1 MATATAITF
10 GSALYNGFKNEYTTM
25 QHSDKKGLSRL
36 GQGFKSF
43 GKGVVDS
50 FEEGGVKKNTSVA
63 LIHDGELI
71 IPKKHVK
78 EVVNQSSKAKQ
89 VSKRKTKKVSKAYAD
104 KESCSCSKS
113 H

>member
-63 LIHDGELI
+63 LIH
-71 IPKKHVK
+71 
-78 EVVNQSSKAKQ
+78 VNQSAKAKQ

-104 KESCSCSKS
+104 KESVLL
-113 H
+113 